1 MSGGLVDDDDDLA
14 PMLEPFRIRRTDTER
29 GGRAE
34 VFFTGHHNP
43 NLELQRRSTFPRLSQ
58 SEPLQTHP

>member
-1 MSGGLVDDDDDLA
+1 MSGGLVDNDDDLA
-14 PMLEPFRIRRTDTER
+14 PMPEPFGIRRTDTER

-34 VFFTGHHNP
+34 TFFTGHHHP

-58 SEPLQTHP
+58 SVPLQTRP